1 MQSYLELVE
10 DVLENGV
17 VRHDRTGVGTKA
29 SFGRQLRFD
38 LRAGFPICTTKK
50 VRYKSVVRELLW
62 LLSGSTNVKD
72 LHPCKIWDAWA
83 DENGDLGPVYGAQWR
98 NFGGRSVL
106 DPGQVQDSQT
116 QGIDQISGVIRSL
129 KEHPY
134 SRRHIVSAWNPV
146 DLEEMALP
154 PCHAFFQFFVHED
167 NGQKYLSCQLYQRS
181 ADLALGVPFN
191 IASYATL
198 THMIAQQA
206 GMVPYEFVHTFGDV
220 HIYLNHV
227 DGLREQLERQPRKLP
242 TLNLKKRESIDSYEL
257 SDFKLENYDFAP
269 AINFPIAV

>member
-83 DENGDLGPVYGAQWR
+83 GLLHVRWQG
-98 NFGGRSVL
+98 FGL
-106 DPGQVQDSQT
+106 AEIQT
-116 QGIDQISGVIRSL
+116 EV
-129 KEHPY
+129 
-134 SRRHIVSAWNPV
+134 
-146 DLEEMALP
+146 
-154 PCHAFFQFFVHED
+154 
-167 NGQKYLSCQLYQRS
+167 
-181 ADLALGVPFN
+181 
-191 IASYATL
+191 
-198 THMIAQQA
+198 
-206 GMVPYEFVHTFGDV
+206 
-220 HIYLNHV
+220 
-227 DGLREQLERQPRKLP
+227 GL
-242 TLNLKKRESIDSYEL
+242 
-257 SDFKLENYDFAP
+257 
-269 AINFPIAV
+269 